1 MSSLWMLT
9 ALTALLSSAPAE
21 LPSTQVFT
29 APAEVEQA
37 YARVSLTIG
46 DASYDHPGFFAYMD
60 EESVFNFD
68 IGGKVHE
75 VGVAI
80 TGNEKKGYD
89 LNVVYKV
96 GSRLVLNGSGHVA
109 PGKSLELAKG
119 KVKLRVLVDPHGQVD
134 KKRKKKIGGPGSE
147 DPLG

>member
-1 MSSLWMLT
+1 M
-9 ALTALLSSAPAE
+9 ALGLAALVSGAPLASVS
-21 LPSTQVFT
+21 PQAST

-37 YARVSLTIG
+37 YASVVLKIG
-46 DASYDHPGFFAYMD
+46 DQKYKHPGFFAYMD

-75 VGVAI
+75 VAVAI
-80 TGNEKKGYD
+80 TGGEKKGYD

-96 GSRLVLNGSGHVA
+96 GARLVLDGSGHID
-109 PGKSLELAKG
+109 PGKKLKVNKG
-119 KVKLRVLVDPHGQVD
+119 KVSLEVVVDPHGQVD